1 MAENGNGLNGRV
13 AFVTGAGSGMGR
25 ETALALGQAGCVV
38 AATDINRA
46 AAEQTARDIG
56 NSARGYALDVT
67 DSGAVDAA
75 VAQAERDLGPI
86 DCLATFAGIYQ
97 VKQAEDISDA
107 DWARMFAIQVN
118 GTFHACRAVL
128 RGMVKRKS
136 GAIVTTSSIHALRGQ
151 ADAAHYAAAKGA
163 ILAFTK
169 SIAREK
175 GPLGIR
181 ANAIAPGPIDTP
193 MWRGELTGK
202 ALEDAK
208 AGRSKVIP
216 MGRLGEAREIAPM
229 VVFLLSPAASYITGA
244 CMVLDGGEVMS
255 A

>member
-1 MAENGNGLNGRV
+1 MADDGMNGRV

-25 ETALALGQAGCVV
+25 ETALALGRAGCVV
-38 AATDINRA
+38 AATDVNGA

-67 DSGAVDAA
+67 DARAVDAT

-97 VKQAEDISDA
+97 VKKAEDISDA
-107 DWARMFAIQVN
+107 DWARMFAIQAT
-118 GTFHACRAVL
+118 GTFHTCRAVL
-128 RGMVKRKS
+128 RGMVQRKS

-169 SIAREK
+169 SVAREK
-175 GPLGIR
+175 AGLGIR
-181 ANAIAPGPIDTP
+181 ANSIAPGPIDTP
-193 MWRGELTGK
+193 MWRAGLTGK
-202 ALEDAK
+202 ELDDAK
-208 AGRSKVIP
+208 AGRSGIIP
-216 MGRLGEAREIAPM
+216 MGRLGEAHEIAPM
-229 VVFLLSPAASYITGA
+229 VVFLLSPAASYITGQ
-244 CMVLDGGEVMS
+244 CIVLDGGELMS